1 MIRSLLLL
9 GCMSLALALCAQGP
23 QQLVTVPVGP
33 GSTVPGWLYL
43 PADYNSTQKNYPVVL
58 FYHGSGE
65 AGTNPNSLLS
75 NGIPALI
82 AGGMRPDNIINPAD
96 GQAYS
101 FIVLS
106 AQHWSW
112 SPLPDWIPTELAWL
126 RQNYRIDTNRIYVT
140 GLSAGGQESFNAVTF
155 NSQVSSLIAAAVP
168 MSPAAL
174 GPYDISMIGTYHI
187 KTWFLSGAS
196 DPFTNNAQLYHDQSN
211 GAYPGSSRLTIYPG
225 GHCCWR
231 TYYNITWHDTAS
243 GQSIWEWLLTN
254 QRAGPNMSPLP
265 VRFTDFKATDL
276 GNKRLQVEFSYE
288 DPDEHQ
294 KFYIRLWIRGAVRDI
309 LIQPEDRI
317 GTNRYRK
324 IINLEQ

>member
-1 MIRSLLLL
+1 MKRWLLLL
-9 GCMSLALALCAQGP
+9 ALVCGTGRLWAQNP
-23 QQLVTVPVGP
+23 QIQVTVPVGP

-43 PADYNSTQKNYPVVL
+43 PADYNTSSRKYPVVL

-65 AGTNPNSLLS
+65 AGTNPNTLLN
-75 NGIPALI
+75 NGIPQLI
-82 AGGMRPDNIINPAD
+82 AGGMRPDNIINPVD

-112 SPLPDWIPTELAWL
+112 SPSPDWIPTELAWL
-126 RQNYRIDTNRIYVT
+126 KQNYRIDTNRIYVT
-140 GLSAGGQESFNAVTF
+140 GLSAGGQESFNAITY
-155 NSQVSSLIAAAVP
+155 NADVSHLIAAAVP

-174 GPYDISMIGTYHI
+174 GAYDINMVSNYQI
-187 KTWFLSGAS
+187 KTWFLSGS
-196 DPFTNNAQLYHDQSN
+196 TDPFTNNAQLYSGQCNSV
-211 GAYPGSSRLTIYPG
+211 YPNSSKLTVYGG

-231 TYYNITWHDTAS
+231 TYYNITWHDTLS
-243 GQSIWEWLLTN
+243 GLSVWEWMLTN
-254 QRAGPNMSPLP
+254 VRPSLAVLP
-265 VRFTDFKATDL
+265 VHFTDFGAKAL
-276 GNKRLQVEFSYE
+276 GNKQVQVDFTYE

-294 KFYIRLWIRGAVRDI
+294 QFYIRIWIRGVMRDI
-309 LIQPEDRI
+309 LVLPADKI